1 MMAGIKKVS
10 HVDWCLTNKMTGSFS
25 PRRKFSMPVMRFS
38 MPKMK
43 VPLLMAFRSQAAHH
57 QYKRLL
63 LMNKDAKTTTKAQG
77 MTVIV
82 IHSM

>member
-1 MMAGIKKVS
+1 MIAGIKNVS

-25 PRRKFSMPVMRFS
+25 PSGKFSMPVMRFS

-43 VPLLMAFRSQAAHH
+43 VPLLMALRSQAAHH

-63 LMNKDAKTTTKAQG
+63 LMNIEANTTTKAQG
-77 MTVIV
+77 MTVTV
-82 IHSM
+82 IHTM

>member
-10 HVDWCLTNKMTGSFS
+10 QVDWCLTNKMTGSFS
-25 PRRKFSMPVMRFS
+25 PRGKFSMPVMRFS

-43 VPLLMAFRSQAAHH
+43 VPLLIALRSHPAHH

-63 LMNKDAKTTTKAQG
+63 LMNKDPATTTKAQG
-77 MTVIV
+77 ITVIV
-82 IHSM
+82 IQAM